1 MPNYAKEIG
10 LVTHLDA
17 TAFTTSTSTLP
28 KKYAQRSPDALA
40 AAKQVL
46 DAMEHAPKR
55 SLRLE
60 KIWQLKLL
68 LGKNSQLARKKDKN
82 PEVTFAPRQF

>member
-1 MPNYAKEIG
+1 MQHPLQKAQALAEEI
-10 LVTHLDA
+10 
-17 TAFTTSTSTLP
+17 
-28 KKYAQRSPDALA
+28 AQRSPDALA

-46 DAMEHAPKR
+46 DAMEHAPNK